1 MKEAKAGEVKAS
13 GFEDKGG
20 EAIDRVRE
28 RVWHAVKI
36 LNQHVRGEILC
47 HDKRHW

>member
-1 MKEAKAGEVKAS
+1 MRETKAGEVKAS

-20 EAIDRVRE
+20 EAIDRVRN

-36 LNQHVRGEILC
+36 LKQSARE
-47 HDKRHW
+47 